1 MATIKEQFELNTE
14 NVNLATELLKVLSD
28 RAGQYVWK
36 RVVTE
41 TTEVSV
47 TNPSFSIVGDN
58 NTGWTITEASF
69 DHTQVTL
76 DFFDG
81 FTSSDGRIVF
91 AKNSGK
97 VQLKAV
103 GYQGTSLTYNPST
116 GFFQNNTPSSDG
128 TFTVSYTGTKTYTT
142 ETKIVDYVVAD
153 DEAAYPDGA
162 EQDGY
167 WYELAEEGVSGI
179 DFGEV
184 IFTSILTTSFVIQH
198 GLGVIPSHVMLFN
211 CDGYR
216 TTKTTGILYPAY
228 AYNTTAD
235 SVAYSLMFKSSPD
248 VLQTQITTSVDG
260 FLELNDAEVTF
271 KVRNTMYPYYGK
283 YKWIVIA

>member
-1 MATIKEQFELNTE
+1 MAVKDIILSNTAIVE
-14 NVNLATELLKVLSD
+14 EATELLKVLGD
-28 RAGQYVWK
+28 RAGRYVWK

-142 ETKIVDYVVAD
+142 ETEIVDYVVAD
-153 DEAAYPDGA
+153 DEAAYPDGG

-167 WYELAEEGVSGI
+167 WYERVVEGIKGEE
-179 DFGEV
+179 
-184 IFTSILTTSFVIQH
+184 IFFTQSTASRTVTIPHS
-198 GLGVIPSHVMLFN
+198 LGVVPTGFHIRV
-211 CDGYR
+211 
-216 TTKTTGILYPAY
+216 TT
-228 AYNTTAD
+228 YNTSTNGVKTVVCPFSAD
-235 SVAYSLMFKSSPD
+235 SSARGVYKFSGNSRIHNDEFKA
-248 VLQTQITTSVDG
+248 TIT
-260 FLELNDAEVTF
+260 
-271 KVRNTMYPYYGK
+271 NTEITIETHSDLRPFAAGDEYRM
-283 YKWIVIA
+283 IVWA